1 MASLTSPGAKDPLD
15 WLVQESVPV
24 ALNEEGDDDSDED
37 ADGGEEDDG
46 EKTGGGS
53 DDAEGEPKKPFENLE
68 LRKAFCFGWCPVSAG
83 KCWANIA
90 DESVTRG
97 WKSSDVARL
106 DEDLKRNVDAC
117 YFFPC
122 QGTFEDLDTGYRW
135 RAAFVADHAMWK
147 LELDGSPEAEVLPE
161 DAKAF
166 FSCEYFMKFAKRCG
180 DILDRAKKIYWGVVD
195 RHVKA
200 GELMKAD
207 TVKLERILHDLGV
220 ARYTDNLR
228 NGKYELA

>member
-1 MASLTSPGAKDPLD
+1 MASLTSPGAKDPLE
-15 WLVQESVPV
+15 WLVQESVLL
-24 ALNEEGDDDSDED
+24 ALNEEGEDDESGED
-37 ADGGEEDDG
+37 ADGGEEDNSGDDSG
-46 EKTGGGS
+46 EAKP
-53 DDAEGEPKKPFENLE
+53 EGEPKKPFENLE
-68 LRKAFCFGWCPVSAG
+68 LRKAFCFGWCPVAAG
-83 KCWANIA
+83 RCWANIA

-97 WKSSDVARL
+97 WKNSDTARL

-180 DILDRAKKIYWGVVD
+180 DILDRAKKVYCGVVD

-220 ARYTDNLR
+220 ARYMDNLR
-228 NGKYELA
+228 GGKYELA